1 LLRHNHTV
9 IDTKLED
16 MGAELEHAPPP
27 VQDAEPRLGEVLAKF
42 PIDGLQSTNVYS
54 RRITDALL
62 ALKDTSKIIRSMRQH
77 CRDRH
82 ANITGSTDSDGG
94 VSEFLREMDS
104 FSETIK
110 AAQDNLKALAEELKQ
125 GIQLVSKVP
134 VSFA

>member
-1 LLRHNHTV
+1 
-9 IDTKLED
+9 
-16 MGAELEHAPPP
+16 MGAELEHAPQP
-27 VQDAEPRLGEVLAKF
+27 VQDVQPRLGEVLAKF
-42 PIDGLQSTNVYS
+42 PIGGLQSTNVYS